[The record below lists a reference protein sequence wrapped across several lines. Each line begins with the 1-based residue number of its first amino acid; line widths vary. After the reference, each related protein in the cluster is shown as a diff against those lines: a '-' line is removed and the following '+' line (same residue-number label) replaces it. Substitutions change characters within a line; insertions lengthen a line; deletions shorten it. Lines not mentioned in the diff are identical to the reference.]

1 MGDLPTK
8 TNKIKSKSRIVE
20 AVHEG
25 ARDLHRLGFID
36 QCRKQKYDLLRPE
49 TQALLIIL
57 ALGQRDVEAG
67 RVRPVADVVARL
79 RARRADA

>member
-1 MGDLPTK
+1 MK
-8 TNKIKSKSRIVE
+8 TKIKSKSRIVE

-36 QCRKQKYDLLRPE
+36 QRRKQKYDLLRPE
-49 TQALLIIL
+49 TQALLNIL
-57 ALGQRDVEAG
+57 ALGQQDVEAG
-67 RVRPVADVVARL
+67 RVRPVADVVTRL